1 MHNCEEFRERITEHI
16 IDRENVAAMAEFHR
30 ELSTCPSCSE
40 FCAESQELMEAL
52 SEIDLSISESQW
64 NGIQQRLNARILA
77 AGEAQARQ
85 RAAERNAAAGVPI
98 TATVAAPRAKARD
111 YIFSTPFFAAA
122 AALLLITIGLGRIAI
137 PPVAQT
143 PAESPAQ
150 TIYVEHAVP
159 LDPVTVDFLEQS
171 ELLLRN
177 VMKIEPADKEDIEDA
192 KQVAS
197 EHLAELPQR
206 REAAAEVPP
215 VVDVMQTYETVLR
228 DIRNVDERSPKEDIG
243 DIQRRIRSNGLIATM
258 KTFQPR
264 VTEVSFGGGGAQAR

>member
-30 ELSTCPSCSE
+30 ELSTCASCSE
-40 FCAESQELMEAL
+40 FCAESRELMEAL

-64 NGIQQRLNARILA
+64 WGIERRMQAAILH
-77 AGEAQARQ
+77 
-85 RAAERNAAAGVPI
+85 AEPELSRNPITRVSLIQKWVTWAAAPAFG
-98 TATVAAPRAKARD
+98 
-111 YIFSTPFFAAA
+111 AA
-122 AALLLITIGLGRIAI
+122 AALLVISVSLGRLAT
-137 PPVAQT
+137 PVSQAPVASA
-143 PAESPAQ
+143 P
-150 TIYVEHAVP
+150 VETVYIEHTVP

-177 VMKIEPADKEDIEDA
+177 VMKIEPTDKEDIKDA
-192 KQVAS
+192 KQIAG

-228 DIRNVDERSPKEDIG
+228 DIRNVDERSAKDDIN
-243 DIQRRIRSNGLIATM
+243 DIQRRIRNNGLIATM

-264 VTEVSFGGGGAQAR
+264 VTEVSYSIGGSQAR

>member
-1 MHNCEEFRERITEHI
+1 MHNCEQFRERITEHI

-30 ELSTCPSCSE
+30 ELSTCVSCSE

-64 NGIQQRLNARILA
+64 TGIQQRLNAHILA
-77 AGEAQARQ
+77 SADGANGANVVAGFSPRRRPGEIV
-85 RAAERNAAAGVPI
+85 E
-98 TATVAAPRAKARD
+98 TRAKARD
-111 YIFSTPFFAAA
+111 YIRIPLGLAT
-122 AALLLITIGLGRIAI
+122 AALLVISVGLGRLA
-137 PPVAQT
+137 PPVAQA
-143 PAESPAQ
+143 PAPAAPAQ
-150 TIYVEHAVP
+150 TVYEEQTVP

-177 VMKIEPADKEDIEDA
+177 VMKIEATDKEDIEDA

-206 REAAAEVPP
+206 KQAAAEVPP

-228 DIRNVDERSPKEDIG
+228 DIRNVDERSAKDDIN
-243 DIQRRIRSNGLIATM
+243 DIQQRIQRNGLIATM

-264 VTEVSFGGGGAQAR
+264 MTEVSYGMR

>member
-1 MHNCEEFRERITEHI
+1 MHNCEQFRERITEHI
-16 IDRENVAAMAEFHR
+16 IDRENVAVMAEFHR
-30 ELSTCPSCSE
+30 ELSTCASCSE

-64 NGIQQRLNARILA
+64 NGIQQRLNAHLLSS
-77 AGEAQARQ
+77 
-85 RAAERNAAAGVPI
+85 NVI
-98 TATVAAPRAKARD
+98 THVTVAAPPAKARD
-111 YIFSTPFFAAA
+111 YMLSTPFFAAA
-122 AALLLITIGLGRIAI
+122 AALLLITIGLGRVAI
-137 PPVAQT
+137 PPVAPAPAAPPTQT
-143 PAESPAQ
+143 V
-150 TIYVEHAVP
+150 YVEHAVP

-177 VMKIEPADKEDIEDA
+177 VMKIEPTDKEDIEDA

-243 DIQRRIRSNGLIATM
+243 DIQRRIQSNGLIATM

-264 VTEVSFGGGGAQAR
+264 MTEVSFGMRAAQAR

>member
-30 ELSTCPSCSE
+30 ELSTCASCSE

-52 SEIDLSISESQW
+52 SEIDLSISERQW
-64 NGIQQRLNARILA
+64 NGIQQRLNAHLLA
-77 AGEAQARQ
+77 SNENSNVVAGFSPRRRQ
-85 RAAERNAAAGVPI
+85 DEIVE
-98 TATVAAPRAKARD
+98 TRAKARD
-111 YIFSTPFFAAA
+111 YIIGIPLGVAA
-122 AALLLITIGLGRIAI
+122 AALLVISVSLGRVATPVSEAPR
-137 PPVAQT
+137 PPAPVDT
-143 PAESPAQ
+143 V
-150 TIYVEHAVP
+150 YVEHTVP

-177 VMKIEPADKEDIEDA
+177 VMKIEATDKEDIQDA
-192 KQVAS
+192 KQIAG

-228 DIRNVDERSPKEDIG
+228 DIRNVDERSAKDDIN
-243 DIQRRIRSNGLIATM
+243 DIQRRIQRNGLIATM

-264 VTEVSFGGGGAQAR
+264 VTEVSFGMH

>member
-30 ELSTCPSCSE
+30 ELSTCPSCAE

-77 AGEAQARQ
+77 SD
-85 RAAERNAAAGVPI
+85 AAAGVPI

-150 TIYVEHAVP
+150 TVYVEHEVP

-264 VTEVSFGGGGAQAR
+264 VTEISFGSGGAQAR

>member
-30 ELSTCPSCSE
+30 ELSTCASCSE

-64 NGIQQRLNARILA
+64 NGIQQRLNAHILTA
-77 AGEAQARQ
+77 DVVV
-85 RAAERNAAAGVPI
+85 GVLPDV
-98 TATVAAPRAKARD
+98 TVAAPRAKARD
-111 YIFSTPFFAAA
+111 YMFSTPFFAAV
-122 AALLLITIGLGRIAI
+122 AALLLITIGLGRIAA

-143 PAESPAQ
+143 IPALASE
-150 TIYVEHAVP
+150 TVYVEHAVP

-206 REAAAEVPP
+206 RQAAAEVPP

-264 VTEVSFGGGGAQAR
+264 MTEVSFGSGGAQAR

>member
-30 ELSTCPSCSE
+30 ELSTCASCSE

-52 SEIDLSISESQW
+52 SEIDLSISERQW
-64 NGIQQRLNARILA
+64 NGIQQRLNAHLLA
-77 AGEAQARQ
+77 SSAVADFSPRRQGDIVEAR
-85 RAAERNAAAGVPI
+85 P
-98 TATVAAPRAKARD
+98 KARD
-111 YIFSTPFFAAA
+111 YIFGIPLGVAA
-122 AALLLITIGLGRIAI
+122 AALLMVSLGLGRLATPIGQG
-137 PPVAQT
+137 PVA
-143 PAESPAQ
+143 PAPVE
-150 TIYVEHAVP
+150 TVYVEHTVP

-177 VMKIEPADKEDIEDA
+177 VMKMESTDKEDIQDA
-192 KQVAS
+192 KQIAS

-228 DIRNVDERSPKEDIG
+228 DIRNVDERSAKDDIN
-243 DIQRRIRSNGLIATM
+243 DIQRRIQSNGLIATM

-264 VTEVSFGGGGAQAR
+264 VTEVSFGGGAQAR

>member
-1 MHNCEEFRERITEHI
+1 MVMHNCEEFRERITEHI

-64 NGIQQRLNARILA
+64 NGIQQRLNAHILGSDA
-77 AGEAQARQ
+77 VLSAP
-85 RAAERNAAAGVPI
+85 V

-122 AALLLITIGLGRIAI
+122 AALLLITVGLGRIAT
-137 PPVAQT
+137 PPVAQP
-143 PAESPAQ
+143 PAESAAQ
-150 TIYVEHAVP
+150 TVYVEQTVP

-177 VMKIEPADKEDIEDA
+177 VMKIEPTDKEDIEDA

-215 VVDVMQTYETVLR
+215 VVNVMQTYETVLR
-228 DIRNVDERSPKEDIG
+228 DIRNVDERSAKDDIN
-243 DIQRRIRSNGLIATM
+243 DIQRRIQRNGLIATM

-264 VTEVSFGGGGAQAR
+264 VTEVSYGLH

>member
-16 IDRENVAAMAEFHR
+16 IDRENVASMAEFHR
-30 ELSTCPSCSE
+30 ELSTCASCSE

-64 NGIQQRLNARILA
+64 NGIQQRMNAHILA
-77 AGEAQARQ
+77 ANDASDVVAGFSPRRRQ
-85 RAAERNAAAGVPI
+85 VVQ
-98 TATVAAPRAKARD
+98 TRAKARD
-111 YIFSTPFFAAA
+111 YILGIPLGVAA
-122 AALLLITIGLGRIAI
+122 AALLVISVGLGRLAPISQAPIA
-137 PPVAQT
+137 
-143 PAESPAQ
+143 PAPID
-150 TIYVEHAVP
+150 TVYLEHTVP

-177 VMKIEPADKEDIEDA
+177 VMKIEPTDKEDIQDA
-192 KQVAS
+192 KQIAG

-228 DIRNVDERSPKEDIG
+228 DIRNVDERSAKEDIN
-243 DIQRRIRSNGLIATM
+243 DIQRRIQSNGLIATM

-264 VTEVSFGGGGAQAR
+264 VTEVSFGVGGAQAR